1 MAINLFD
8 RLLEK
13 SWENRFLFVLVAFLG
28 FLILS
33 PLFDNFFR
41 LSLLLDIFLTIIFIS
56 VIYAVSQKRHY
67 FLIGTLLILPLLLAT
82 WTKHLVVSP
91 ALSLIGTCS
100 GILFFAFM
108 VITIV
113 SFVFK
118 QTRVTLNVINASV
131 VVYLLMA
138 MMWAMLFILVEKVQ
152 PGAFS
157 TIESQG
163 EGTNFPFFYYSF
175 VTITTLGYGDI
186 TPTTEIARSLA
197 LLEAVIGQIYL
208 VVLVARL
215 VGIHIAQSMAER
227 KSQ

>member
-1 MAINLFD
+1 MAIPFFD

-13 SWENRFLFVLVAFLG
+13 SWENRFLFVLAAILS

-33 PLFDNFFR
+33 PLLKNFLRVSQF
-41 LSLLLDIFLTIIFIS
+41 LDLFLTIIFIS
-56 VIYAVSQKRHY
+56 AIYAVSQKRHY

-82 WTKHLVVSP
+82 WTKQLIMSP
-91 ALSLIGTCS
+91 ALSFIGTCS

-118 QTRVTLNVINASV
+118 QNRVTLNVINASI

-138 MMWAMLFILVEKVQ
+138 MMWAMLFILVEQVQ
-152 PGAFS
+152 PGSFS
-157 TIESQG
+157 MIESQE
-163 EGTNFPFFYYSF
+163 EGSTFHLFYYSF

-186 TPTTEIARSLA
+186 TPTTEVARSLA

-215 VGIHIAQSMAER
+215 VGVHIAQSMAER
-227 KSQ
+227 KS

>member
-1 MAINLFD
+1 MAIKFSD
-8 RLLEK
+8 RLLKK
-13 SWENRFLFVLVAFLG
+13 SWENRFLFVLVAFLS

-33 PLFDNFFR
+33 PLLNNFFR

-67 FLIGTLLILPLLLAT
+67 LLIGTLLVLPLLLAT

-113 SFVFK
+113 LFVFK
-118 QTRVTLNVINASV
+118 QNRVTLNVINASV

-138 MMWAMLFILVEKVQ
+138 MMWAMLFILVEQVQ
-152 PGAFS
+152 PGSFS
-157 TIESQG
+157 TLKIQAEES
-163 EGTNFPFFYYSF
+163 NFNFFYYSF

-186 TPTTEIARSLA
+186 TPSTEIARSLA

-215 VGIHIAQSMAER
+215 VVIHIAQSMTER
-227 KSQ
+227 RS